1 MILSINTL
9 GRVLMTLAMV
19 VFTFIPPLVDLATDT
34 HVFHP
39 GWMPHARVHTVWLL
53 GLTSSIGLVSLY
65 LLWFRKIDSNFNENL
80 AGVLAA
86 CVYGSFFLS
95 GSTVG
100 LYGGALSDHAGGI
113 EQRII
118 GLDLN
123 VFTFGVA
130 TIVLCAGWGLCK
142 WSRT

>member
-19 VFTFIPPLVDLATDT
+19 VFTFIPPLADLATDT

-80 AGVLAA
+80 AGI
-86 CVYGSFFLS
+86 
-95 GSTVG
+95 
-100 LYGGALSDHAGGI
+100 SDQIAMS
-113 EQRII
+113 R
-118 GLDLN
+118 
-123 VFTFGVA
+123 VA
-130 TIVLCAGWGLCK
+130 YRCRARHGCE
-142 WSRT
+142 

>member
-1 MILSINTL
+1 MNTFGKL
-9 GRVLMTLAMV
+9 LMTLAIG
-19 VFTFIPPLVDLATDT
+19 VFTFIPPLADLATDT

-53 GLTSSIGLVSLY
+53 GLTSSIGLLAIY
-65 LLWFRKIDSNFNENL
+65 LLWFRKVDSCFNENL

-95 GSTVG
+95 GSTRG
-100 LYGGALSDHAGGI
+100 LYGGALSDREGGI
-113 EQRII
+113 ETSILA
-118 GLDLN
+118 LDLN

-130 TIVLCAGWGLCK
+130 TIVLSAGWWLCK
-142 WSRT
+142 RSRS